1 MNRQAVRA
9 IVAGA
14 LAAAVVVANPSPA
27 HAATLTMLGADVS
40 SLQRSLDLGAKY
52 YNKAGA
58 AADPYDILRSAGVN
72 YMRLRIWN
80 NPASGYNN
88 KAKVLQQ
95 ARTIKAKGFRLLID
109 FHYSDT
115 WADPGKQFPPAAWS
129 GHDLGQLQKD
139 VGNYTYDVCRSLWA
153 QGTTPDA

>member
-27 HAATLTMLGADVS
+27 AAATLSMLGADVS

-52 YNKAGA
+52 YDASGTA
-58 AADPYDILRSAGVN
+58 RDPLDILKSAGVN
-72 YMRLRIWN
+72 YARLRVWV
-80 NPASGYNN
+80 NPVSGYNN
-88 KAKVLQQ
+88 KAKVLQS
-95 ARTIKAKGFRLLID
+95 ARAIKAKGLRLLID

-115 WADPGKQFPPAAWS
+115 WADPGKQFKPAAWNS
-129 GHDLGQLQKD
+129 HNLSQLQ
-139 VGNYTYDVCRSLWA
+139 N
-153 QGTTPDA
+153 